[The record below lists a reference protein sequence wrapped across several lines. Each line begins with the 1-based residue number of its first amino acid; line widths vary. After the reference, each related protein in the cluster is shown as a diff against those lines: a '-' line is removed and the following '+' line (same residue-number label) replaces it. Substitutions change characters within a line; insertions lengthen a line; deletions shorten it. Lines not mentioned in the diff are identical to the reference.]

1 MQYGDDDDDDKN
13 NASKLSC
20 IVVIV
25 VVLVTVLQ
33 LKVPKIRI
41 IRGTDIARPHNR
53 FPCVTS
59 RTTRSALLSPRV
71 VATNYVTIKCSSRE
85 TDKVLVKLG

>member
-1 MQYGDDDDDDKN
+1 MERKQLQVRNRDFKLQYGDDDDDDKN

-33 LKVPKIRI
+33 LKVP
-41 IRGTDIARPHNR
+41 TD
-53 FPCVTS
+53 
-59 RTTRSALLSPRV
+59 
-71 VATNYVTIKCSSRE
+71 SSGE
-85 TDKVLVKLG
+85 EPFKKKEAN

>member
-1 MQYGDDDDDDKN
+1 MQIIWSRIPINIRDFKLQYGDDDDDDKN

-33 LKVPKIRI
+33 LKVPIDRSLTNTFDFYFARI
-41 IRGTDIARPHNR
+41 
-53 FPCVTS
+53 
-59 RTTRSALLSPRV
+59 LL
-71 VATNYVTIKCSSRE
+71 I
-85 TDKVLVKLG
+85 